1 MTTLEHPQYSPDM
14 GPADVYL
21 FTRLRSAQKGRR
33 FCDASGIIKN
43 AKEELK
49 RLSQSGFFEQ
59 LYNRWQKCIVVKR
72 NILKGI

>member
-1 MTTLEHPQYSPDM
+1 MTTLEQPQYSPDL
-14 GPADVYL
+14 GPADFYL

-49 RLSQSGFFEQ
+49 ILSQTGFSEQ
-59 LYNRWQKCIVVKR
+59 LYNCWQKYIVVKR
-72 NILKGI
+72 NILKGT